1 MGGEEED
8 IEHRDEAEGIEH
20 RGDDE
25 DDGEAR
31 EMDRLALQKQKYD
44 GLLARARRIFTFNKG
59 RACHDN
65 AGECSHWQ
73 RLGEC
78 WRNPEY
84 MLNEC
89 KVPCGVCV
97 DHDAT
102 PELAA
107 AETQGR
113 EPNAMPTASGMP
125 VTKAT
130 AAAATASE
138 PSGDET
144 TSPRTESN
152 SQVVQRATVEDAG
165 MEGKPVDLK
174 AQFEERRHGDEA
186 DVVPPGTADGTPA
199 VDKGATH

>member
-1 MGGEEED
+1 
-8 IEHRDEAEGIEH
+8 
-20 RGDDE
+20 
-25 DDGEAR
+25 
-31 EMDRLALQKQKYD
+31 
-44 GLLARARRIFTFNKG
+44 
-59 RACHDN
+59 
-65 AGECSHWQ
+65 
-73 RLGEC
+73 
-78 WRNPEY
+78 

-89 KVPCGVCV
+89 KVSCGVCV

-113 EPNAMPTASGMP
+113 GPNAMPTASGMP

-130 AAAATASE
+130 AAAASASE

-144 TSPRTESN
+144 TSSRTESN

-174 AQFEERRHGDEA
+174 AQFA

-199 VDKGATH
+199 VYKGATHVDA